1 MKLEDSKI
9 LIVDSENLLKEIEML
24 YVRDLRVGEDS
35 PLLRVRIKQFVDNM
49 NSALDYAAFA
59 AFTEYCA
66 PRIKV
71 EKPEKL
77 KQKERRVY
85 FPCVKERS
93 DFNKKISE
101 NFEYLREEKL
111 EIVGIFEKYQPFPAK
126 SKWLDYLKE
135 LVNSNKHRNLTK
147 QTMQHTQKINR
158 IVSSNGASIINGT
171 IISEDGFFPFKF
183 ADENGNE
190 SPIISNDSEHII
202 EFMFSNIDQPVIPT
216 LRRIIRSVPTIIRD
230 LEKI

>member
-1 MKLEDSKI
+1 MELEDSKI

-35 PLLRVRIKQFVDNM
+35 PLLRVRIKQFLDNM

-111 EIVGIFEKYQPFPAK
+111 QIVGIFEKYQPFPAK

-158 IVSSNGASIINGT
+158 IVASNGASIINGT
-171 IISEDGFFPFKF
+171 IISENGFSPFKF

-190 SPIISNDSEHII
+190 SPIIINDSEHII